1 MLSRCYSAAICG
13 LDGSLVEVEVNTGQG
28 LPQVVIVGLP
38 DKAVTE
44 SRDRVKTALENS
56 GFRHVR
62 TRTTINLAPADTR
75 KEGPVYDL
83 PMALGI
89 LSATEQAVMPRL
101 SDFLIVG
108 ELALNGSIRAS
119 RGVLSIAMLA
129 REQGKK
135 GVVVPLENAPEAAMI
150 QGLEVY
156 GVSNLRECAD
166 FLSEKHQLAPVK
178 RDVENLFTQYARY
191 DVDFADVKGQTHA
204 KRSLEVAVAGGHNLL
219 LIGPPGSG
227 KSMLSKRM
235 PTICPPLTL
244 EESLETT
251 RIHSVAGA
259 LHATHSIVAA
269 RPFRSPHHTLSDVA
283 LSGGT
288 TDLRPGEVSLAHHG
302 VLFLDELPEFK
313 RSALEALRQPLEDGS
328 VNVSRATGS
337 VNFPCRFMLVA
348 AMNPCPCGFY
358 GDPRRECR
366 CSPSQIQKYR
376 AKISGP
382 LLDRIDLHVEVPA
395 VQYADMT
402 SQEAAEPSFK
412 IRQRV
417 IQAREVQYQRFKKRG
432 RINAHMSSKGLK
444 AHCALDPEC
453 QAFLKSAMGEMH
465 FSARAY
471 DRILKVARTIA
482 DLDGKSR
489 IEANH
494 LGEALQYRS
503 LDRNL
508 WT

>member
-1 MLSRCYSAAICG
+1 MLSRCYSAAVCG
-13 LDGSLVEVEVNTGQG
+13 LDGALVEVEVNTGQG

-62 TRTTINLAPADTR
+62 TRTTINLAPADSR

-89 LSATEQAVMPRL
+89 LSATEQVVMPKL
-101 SDFLIVG
+101 SDYLIVG
-108 ELALNGSIRAS
+108 ELALNGAVRPS
-119 RGVLSIAMLA
+119 RGVLSVAMLA
-129 REQGKK
+129 KEKGKV
-135 GVVVPLENAPEAAMI
+135 GVLVPLENAAEAAMI
-150 QGLEVY
+150 QGVEVY
-156 GVSNLRECAD
+156 GIGNLRECVD
-166 FLSEKHQLAPVK
+166 FLSEKQPLTPVQ
-178 RDVENLFTQYARY
+178 RNMETLFTQTASY
-191 DVDFADVKGQTHA
+191 DVDFSDVKGQSHA
-204 KRSLEVAVAGGHNLL
+204 KRALEVAVAGGHNIL

-227 KSMLSKRM
+227 KSMLAKRI

-259 LHATHSIVAA
+259 LNAAQSIVAT
-269 RPFRSPHHTLSDVA
+269 RPFRAPHHTVSDVA
-283 LSGGT
+283 LTGGT
-288 TDLRPGEVSLAHHG
+288 TELHPGEVSLAHQG
-302 VLFLDELPEFK
+302 VLFLDELPEF
-313 RSALEALRQPLEDGS
+313 RRASLEALRQPLEDG
-328 VNVSRATGS
+328 VVRISRATGTATY
-337 VNFPCRFMLVA
+337 PCRFMFVA

-358 GDPRRECR
+358 GDPKRECR

-376 AKISGP
+376 GKVSGP
-382 LLDRIDLHVEVPA
+382 LLDRIDLHVEVPT

-402 SQEAAEPSFK
+402 RRDMPEASSVVRA
-412 IRQRV
+412 RV
-417 IQAREVQYQRFKKRG
+417 LAARERQYQRFRKSG
-432 RINAHMSSKGLK
+432 RINAHLSPRGIR
-444 AHCALDPEC
+444 AHCVLDDAC

-465 FSARAY
+465 FSARSY

-482 DLDGKSR
+482 DLDAKAQ
-489 IEANH
+489 IEVTH

-503 LDRNL
+503 LDRSL